1 MPLTV
6 PGKRQD
12 RLPAGITPPSETD
25 MLMALAVMK
34 DLGRVPT
41 FDERFRGQDPS
52 SLPID
57 VQQQGQPV
65 YGQPKDNLLL
75 VRPGMK

>member
-12 RLPAGITPPSETD
+12 RLPQGVTPPSETD

-34 DLGRVPT
+34 DHGRIPT
-41 FDERFRGQDPS
+41 FDERFRGQDSS
-52 SLPID
+52 SLPLD
-57 VQQQGQPV
+57 VQQKGKPV
-65 YGQPKDNLLL
+65 YGIVKDPNML
-75 VRPGMK
+75 RTGEQ